1 METAIRLRRSII
13 SVPANREKMV
23 NKAFSLDADQ
33 IMLDLEDSVP
43 VQEKE
48 EARKHVIATFR
59 DRDWKGKV
67 RAYRINGMDTPF
79 AYRDIIDVVE
89 QAGEFIDVIVV
100 PKVNDPAEIRA
111 IDYLLSQIEWRMGLK
126 RQIGL
131 EPSIETAAGML
142 RAGEIAFGSPRLE
155 TLVFGVADYGASLTM
170 MSKGISGHG
179 DMEEFY
185 PGHRWH
191 FPLSRMAMAA
201 KAAGLAAID
210 APYGD
215 YRDPEGLRRSCLLSA
230 ALGYDGKWVI
240 HPDQIPIINELYT
253 PELEDVERSRN
264 ILEAYEQAQ
273 CEGCGSLALDGKMVD
288 AASIRVARVICSQ
301 WDAICKRTGQSP
313 AGQSKKEDT
322 N

>member
-1 METAIRLRRSII
+1 MEPEIRLRRSII
-13 SVPANREKMV
+13 SVPANREKMLT
-23 NKAFSLDADQ
+23 KAFSLDADM

-48 EARKHVIATFR
+48 EARKRVIAAFKEQ
-59 DRDWKGKV
+59 DWKGKV
-67 RAYRINGMDTPF
+67 RSYRINGMDTPF

-89 QAGEFIDVIVV
+89 EAGEFIDVIVV
-100 PKVNDPAEIRA
+100 PKVNDAAELKA
-111 IDYLLSQIEWRMGLK
+111 IDYLLTQIEARMGLM
-126 RQIGL
+126 RRIGL

-142 RAGEIAFGSPRLE
+142 RAGEIAFASPRLE

-170 MSKGISGHG
+170 LSKGISGHG

-215 YRDPEGLRRSCLLSA
+215 YKDPEGLKRSCLLSA

-240 HPDQIPIINELYT
+240 HPDQIAIINELFT
-253 PELEDVERSRN
+253 PTAEDVARSCR
-264 ILEAYEQAQ
+264 ILEAYGQAQ
-273 CEGCGSLALDGKMVD
+273 CEGCGSLSIDGKMVD
-288 AASIRVARVICSQ
+288 AASIRVAQVICSQ
-301 WDAICKRTGQSP
+301 WEAIGRRGK
-313 AGQSKKEDT
+313 
-322 N
+322 